1 MKSTW
6 QTNTSSYIFATFNF
20 RRGYTVRMHGRK
32 ESDKK
37 RHKSRRAKTHG
48 MRNEE
53 KLKLHIL
60 LTQFPCAFEEKQ
72 QIKQQPEE
80 PVEQRNEQK
89 KTALTN
95 L

>member
-1 MKSTW
+1 
-6 QTNTSSYIFATFNF
+6 
-20 RRGYTVRMHGRK
+20 
-32 ESDKK
+32 
-37 RHKSRRAKTHG
+37 

-89 KTALTN
+89 KNSPDKFVAMVRHEREKIRN
-95 L
+95 KNFRKIV